1 MELNKQY
8 QDIYRK
14 CNVTLIIPIIFRVIA
29 STSFTYIK
37 TLENRTYIMLVEFR
51 KPWFPMVVEY

>member
-1 MELNKQY
+1 MY
-8 QDIYRK
+8 IK
-14 CNVTLIIPIIFRVIA
+14 CNVSLIIQNIFRVIA
-29 STSFTYIK
+29 STSYTCIK